1 MGVLLR
7 KRRRIQ
13 YRGQNFVWW
22 VAPDDDDC
30 DQIYL
35 NIISED
41 KKVVLACPIG
51 DENYTVISKGRFFQ
65 GEKTSGC
72 WEYHKIPLDSP
83 LMYVTPKD
91 VIQIIAWAVP

>member
-72 WEYHKIPLDSP
+72 WEYHKSLKNNSINKHDLD
-83 LMYVTPKD
+83 MKAHYT
-91 VIQIIAWAVP
+91 INIR